1 MSIETGPPDNS
12 YDDNVEWLIDSLPGF
27 MENDETS
34 GNWKLFSPI
43 GDRLDE
49 LEDDLQSVSRA
60 TFVQEAN
67 TIEQLEKHAQ
77 AVNLPY
83 RQGETL
89 EHYRARIFAK
99 YQLNTSEGTAGDVIN
114 SVSTILNTDPEN
126 IGYKELN
133 IEATIRILMPSKKV
147 DNLNLA
153 AGEIANILNNLVPA
167 GYDVRGKLRGSF
179 KYVTPSTYND
189 TTNWSEY
196 EFGGYDGLD
205 SNGDPKE
212 DGGTYAGILT

>member
-49 LEDDLQSVSRA
+49 LENDLQSVSRA
-60 TFVQEAN
+60 TFVQEAYS
-67 TIEQLEKHAQ
+67 IEQLEKHAQ
-77 AVNLPY
+77 AVNLSY

-126 IGYKELN
+126 IGYKELD
-133 IEATIRILMPSKKV
+133 IEATIQLKMPSKSV
-147 DNLNLA
+147 DNISLLS
-153 AGEIANILNNLVPA
+153 GEISDILKELVPA
-167 GYDVRGKLRGSF
+167 GYNVKGTLRGTF
-179 KYVTPSTYND
+179 KYVSPSTYND
-189 TTNWSEY
+189 TTNWSLY
-196 EFGGYDGLD
+196 KGYDGLD
-205 SNGDPKE
+205 ADNNPKE
-212 DGGTYAGILT
+212 NGGTYAGVLK